1 MCHHTPL
8 WGGIPAS
15 NMKAE
20 TMKKFGPLGLALA
33 IAALTSACTTMT
45 PNQIQEVSAEQVRG
59 CKKMGPVNGS
69 DAIFVGLSAAIGS
82 KNAKAQAMN
91 SAVTQG
97 ASHVVW
103 SQMGTSMTNEWVG
116 TAYKCR

>member
-1 MCHHTPL
+1 
-8 WGGIPAS
+8 
-15 NMKAE
+15 MKAE